1 MNSISRLIGSI
12 GILLV
17 GTCVYANAAPPS
29 ASSPEASSPQP
40 TIEQLGQKVGGTP
53 DCKTAT
59 SLSSG
64 EAEVCKLQ
72 LQRDQYQLEVQKLDD
87 QRAVSVQTAWALVVS
102 ALLGFG
108 TIVFNL
114 KIANDQAR
122 LQAKLKALE
131 VVTSASGPK
140 SGQQR
145 LAVVR
150 KLLGTEMFPEPD
162 EMVIEGVGTGH
173 DESRRTLLKLLAEHP
188 GHRPEI
194 LDDWSVVFRD
204 SKLSPNIQA
213 LQNAKLTSGSGHP
226 TASPHTRHP

>member
-1 MNSISRLIGSI
+1 MNSISRLRGSI

-17 GTCVYANAAPPS
+17 GMSVYANAAPPS
-29 ASSPEASSPQP
+29 ASSPEGSSPQ
-40 TIEQLGQKVGGTP
+40 TAMEQVSQRVGTAP

-87 QRAVSVQTAWALVVS
+87 QRRTTLLTAIAVVAS
-102 ALLGFG
+102 AIAGFL
-108 TIVFNL
+108 TIGLNL
-114 KIANDQAR
+114 RTANDQAR

-150 KLLGTEMFPEPD
+150 KLLGTEMFPDSD
-162 EMVIEGVGTGH
+162 EMVIEGVGIGH
-173 DESRRTLLKLLAEHP
+173 DESRRTLLKLLAEQP
-188 GHRPEI
+188 SHRQQI
-194 LDDWSVVFRD
+194 LADWAVVFDD
-204 SKLSPNIQA
+204 SKLYPNIQA

-226 TASPHTRHP
+226 TTSPHPHRP

>member
-1 MNSISRLIGSI
+1 M
-12 GILLV
+12 
-17 GTCVYANAAPPS
+17 
-29 ASSPEASSPQP
+29 
-40 TIEQLGQKVGGTP
+40 EQVSQKVGGAP

-114 KIANDQAR
+114 KIANEQAR

-188 GHRPEI
+188 GDRKDI
-194 LDDWSVVFRD
+194 LHDWSLVFRD
-204 SKLSPNIQA
+204 SKLSPNIQD
-213 LQNAKLTSGSGHP
+213 LQNPKLTSGSGHP
-226 TASPHTRHP
+226 TTSPHPHHP

>member
-1 MNSISRLIGSI
+1 MNSISRLGGSI

-17 GTCVYANAAPPS
+17 SMSMCANTLPPS
-29 ASSPEASSPQP
+29 ASSPEASSPQAG
-40 TIEQLGQKVGGTP
+40 IEQVSQKVGGAT

-87 QRAVSVQTAWALVVS
+87 QRRATLLTAIALVAS
-102 ALLGFG
+102 AAVGFL
-108 TIVFNL
+108 TIGLNL
-114 KIANDQAR
+114 KTANDQAR

-150 KLLGTEMFPEPD
+150 KLLGAEMFPD
-162 EMVIEGVGTGH
+162 SAEMVIEGVGTGH

-188 GHRPEI
+188 NHRQEI
-194 LDDWSVVFRD
+194 LADWAVVFSD
-204 SKLSPNIQA
+204 SKLKPNIEA
-213 LQNAKLTSGSGHP
+213 LQNAKITDATGHAATSQHP
-226 TASPHTRHP
+226 RHP